1 MPRGWQGER
10 RGNNPSSWAG
20 TKQFWVLFLKRL
32 ILWAAQSFPRET
44 WADPTLVL
52 QLAVWH
58 KMGFIKSVTLAV
70 LQEEVWE
77 ESREKLLVL
86 VLFIFLTLVWWS
98 QRKRVG
104 EICKDFENRS
114 KILDNFMFPVVPDKL
129 HMNSQQKYL
138 LTGCLLLL

>member
-1 MPRGWQGER
+1 
-10 RGNNPSSWAG
+10 
-20 TKQFWVLFLKRL
+20 
-32 ILWAAQSFPRET
+32 
-44 WADPTLVL
+44 
-52 QLAVWH
+52 
-58 KMGFIKSVTLAV
+58 MGFIKSVTLAV

-77 ESREKLLVL
+77 EGREKLLVL

-129 HMNSQQKYL
+129 RMNSQQKYL
-138 LTGCLLLL
+138 LTGCLLLLQEQS